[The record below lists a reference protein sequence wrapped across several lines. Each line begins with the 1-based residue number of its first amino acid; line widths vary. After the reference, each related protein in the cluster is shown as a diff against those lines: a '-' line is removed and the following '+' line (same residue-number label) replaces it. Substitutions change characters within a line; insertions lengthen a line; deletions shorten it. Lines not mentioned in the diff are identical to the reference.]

1 MENGNNL
8 EAQQPD
14 AQALGPFTKMLQDF
28 RAIAASNLQAVYE
41 MQKEYLQ
48 SSAETLAT
56 FLSGG
61 VDTLRHMQGIWFS
74 TEEFVTTVGRAIFT
88 TPWGAQ
94 LDPTDTTKEMTTL
107 SPALYWRPT
116 KELALMM
123 YASAERT
130 ASGELWEYIHYAK
143 QHVLSQSLEV
153 IAAADSLSGAIQNLT
168 AFYERFSARAYFAK
182 LQDSAFQVYEE
193 RRRQGIT
200 YPDELG
206 DWLRAE
212 RERLREMPA
221 LGQ

>member
-1 MENGNNL
+1 MDNGNGP
-8 EAQQPD
+8 EAQQAD
-14 AQALGPFTKMLQDF
+14 AQSVGPYTKMLQDL

-41 MQKEYLQ
+41 MQKEYVQ

-74 TEEFVTTVGRAIFT
+74 TEEFVTTVGRGIFT

-94 LDPTDTTKEMTTL
+94 LDPTDTTKKMATL

-116 KELALMM
+116 KDLALMM

-130 ASGELWEYIHYAK
+130 VRGELWEYINYAK

-168 AFYERFSARAYFAK
+168 AFYERFSARDYFAK
-182 LQDSAFQVYEE
+182 LQDSAFQVYSE
-193 RRRQGIT
+193 RRRQGVT

-212 RERLREMPA
+212 RDMK
-221 LGQ
+221 